1 MGKSQIEETNA
12 RNDLLEKPNAK
23 LHCFVVALISEVWLL
38 VRVTE

>member
-1 MGKSQIEETNA
+1 MTSW
-12 RNDLLEKPNAK
+12 EKPNAK